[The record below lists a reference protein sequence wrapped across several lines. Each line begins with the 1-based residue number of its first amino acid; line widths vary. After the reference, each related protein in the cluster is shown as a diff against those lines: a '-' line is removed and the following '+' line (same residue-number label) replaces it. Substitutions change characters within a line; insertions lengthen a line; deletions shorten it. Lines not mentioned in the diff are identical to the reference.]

1 MEAIDIIEEAIKH
14 SPDSVTGFLQ
24 GQTLKYL
31 LRIWHKD
38 SSLEDVSKALW
49 YLNRLAAAIK
59 AHKIEG
65 DNLVKEIRRERLDR
79 ERDAFSS
86 GTK

>member
-14 SPDSVTGFLQ
+14 APNSVTGFLQ

-86 GTK
+86 ETK